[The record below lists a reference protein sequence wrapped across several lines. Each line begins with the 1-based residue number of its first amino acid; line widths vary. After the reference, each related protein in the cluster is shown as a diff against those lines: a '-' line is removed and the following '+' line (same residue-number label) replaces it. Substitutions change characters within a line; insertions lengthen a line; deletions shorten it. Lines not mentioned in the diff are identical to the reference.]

1 MAFVVTHA
9 TVAVGQETGDG
20 EIGKAEW
27 NEAHTVQGSYET
39 PADVEAATIS
49 AGVLALRTD
58 GYTSVGDGGH
68 GFYKRMS
75 AAPSDP
81 TNAAYLR
88 SVDRYTSAE
97 VEDATHGGYWQL
109 VPQGGAVW
117 IEQFG
122 GAGDANPVSGAGGT
136 DNWQPLTDALAFIA
150 FTYGTLPG
158 ASYTNTI
165 QFSAGSYRFSDGFDL
180 HQPVHI
186 TGVSGTGQTQNSTL
200 WHFPGTVDPIIF
212 GALNTSGAT
221 DLDAGPYTAYPKG
234 SSSGAVL
241 ENVTIWGG
249 GGDGILTN
257 DARTMIRMRSQ
268 ATIRNVALF
277 GIPGRGIYIIG
288 GGGDGNAN
296 NWHCENVYIHEAG
309 SDYFKVQGSDANGGY
324 CIGLV
329 THGEG
334 GRGGCG
340 IIETGG
346 LGCNVYTG
354 LQLTGY
360 GNTGV
365 RHDVGGGTFHL
376 FQLIDA
382 TPDIG
387 AATTPGTD
395 DTVWMYMAPL
405 AGETLVQFPVWSALD
420 TYTLQLPVFIEAGQS
435 VLIGTYCEGATLSSH
450 IPGGAQ
456 VIGGN
461 LSVTRYSNK
470 LGQIDSGEN
479 SKYAN
484 TQAIGMRRAHA
495 PGSAEE
501 TAHGEYT
508 EVYVGGYNESVGFG
522 ATGGANLLQHR
533 REGDGGAS
541 WYMWGY
547 RGADL
552 YYGLSGTADFWRF
565 SGYNTAVTFGRSA
578 AVPHVF
584 GLHDFAIHDAS
595 EPTVHA
601 RIYGIRAARPST
613 GSHARGEWVWPQNPT
628 TWGTAAWICT
638 VTGTPGTWGQVPLWG
653 LTSIDPAL
661 PGDTVQENTSDT
673 RLKIK
678 HQGQDTTVRHIDL
691 GLSTTGEVTSK
702 PATAPAA
709 GGTFF
714 FGASSTAGLGFYF
727 GTGDPTISAGK
738 GSIYSRT
745 DATTTTTRLWVNTD
759 GGTTWTNTTTAA

>member
-1 MAFVVTHA
+1 MKVGDRTLTEWVADIDAPASVDARAHLFD
-9 TVAVGQETGDG
+9 TVA
-20 EIGKAEW
+20 A
-27 NEAHTVQGSYET
+27 
-39 PADVEAATIS
+39 VEAATIV
-49 AGVLALRTD
+49 ADTVAIYTA
-58 GYTSVGDGGH
+58 GYTTVGDGGN
-68 GFYKRMS
+68 GFYVRMS

-88 SVDRYTSAE
+88 SVDRYTSAGAT
-97 VEDATHGGYWQL
+97 DATNGGYWRL
-109 VPQGGAVW
+109 VPQAGCVT

-122 GAGDANPVSGAGGT
+122 GAGDANPVTGAGGT

-165 QFSAGSYRFSDGFDL
+165 KFRAGSYRFSAGFDL
-180 HQPVHI
+180 HQPAHI
-186 TGVSGTGQTQNSTL
+186 TGVHGTGQVQSPTI

-221 DLDAGPYTAYPKG
+221 GLDAGPYTAYPKG
-234 SSSGAVL
+234 SSEGAVL

-249 GGDGILTN
+249 GGLGILTN
-257 DARTMIRMRSQ
+257 DARTMIRMRAQ
-268 ATIRNVALF
+268 ATIRNVALY

-288 GGGDGNAN
+288 GGGDGNVN
-296 NWHCENVYIHEAG
+296 NWHTENIYIHEAG

-324 CIGLV
+324 CFGLV

-346 LGCNVYTG
+346 LGCNLYTG
-354 LQLTGY
+354 LQITGY

-365 RHDVGGGTFHL
+365 RHDVGGGVFHL

-382 TPDIG
+382 VAGSG

-395 DTVWMYMAPL
+395 DTVWMYIAPL
-405 AGETLVQFPVWSALD
+405 AAESLVQFPVWSALG
-420 TYTLQLPVFIEAGQS
+420 TYTLQCPVFVEAGQS
-435 VLIGTYCEGATLSSH
+435 LFLVPYAEGASISSH
-450 IPGGAQ
+450 ITGGAE

-461 LSVTRYSNK
+461 LSVSRYSNK
-470 LGQIDSGEN
+470 RGQLDSAEN
-479 SKYAN
+479 SKYYN
-484 TQAIGMRRAHA
+484 SQAIGMRRAHA
-495 PGSAEE
+495 PGSAED
-501 TAHGEYT
+501 TAHGEYS
-508 EVYVGGYNESVGFG
+508 EVFIGGYNESVGFG
-522 ATGGANLLQHR
+522 STGGANLLQHR
-533 REGDGGAS
+533 REVDGGGS

-552 YYGLSGTADFWRF
+552 YYGLSGTADFWRLT
-565 SGYNTAVTFGRSA
+565 GYGTAVTFGRSA
-578 AVPHVF
+578 AVPHIF

-601 RIYGIRAARPST
+601 RIYGIRAARPSS

-628 TWGTAAWICT
+628 TWGTAAWVCT

-661 PGDTVQENTSDT
+661 PGDMVAENTSNT
-673 RLKIK
+673 RLKFK
-678 HQGQDTTVRHIDL
+678 YQGSDTTVRHVDL
-691 GLSTTGEVTSK
+691 GLSATGEVTSK

-714 FGASSTAGLGFYF
+714 FGTGSTAGLGVYA
-727 GTGDPTISAGK
+727 GSGVPTATAAQ
-738 GSIYSRT
+738 GSLYMRT
-745 DATTTTTRLWVNTD
+745 DGSSTSTRMYINTD
-759 GGTTWTNTTTAA
+759 GGTTWTAVTTAA